1 MRRRQAPQD
10 GALTAAVYPQTAYGC
25 ETMTDV
31 LAIANAAAGSSTEQA
46 SADALDVLRTRFDV
60 ELVRTSTPDDV
71 DSGLRARPDVDT
83 VVVLGGDGSLH
94 AVVAALHAADRLADV
109 VIGLVPLG
117 TGNDFARTLEL
128 PDEPALAAEVVTA
141 GREQAL
147 DLIVDADGSIT
158 VNAAHLGAGTAAAI
172 AAEPHKK
179 RFGPIGYAI
188 GALVSGFRV
197 QGKHLT
203 ITVDGDRVPD
213 RGRVLQVAV
222 GNGRF
227 VGGGA
232 ALLPE
237 ADPSDGL
244 MDVAVVFS
252 HTRRERLAYAVSLGL
267 RRHHHRDDVDY
278 RRGTEVTVQG
288 PDLQCSN
295 DGEIAEPMPAYTWR
309 IEPGT
314 LRMLVP

>member
-1 MRRRQAPQD
+1 MSD
-10 GALTAAVYPQTAYGC
+10 L
-25 ETMTDV
+25 
-31 LAIANAAAGSSTEQA
+31 LAIANASAGTSSDEAQDAALQVLREHHDVALVTTSSPDDLE
-46 SADALDVLRTRFDV
+46 DALAGHRDV
-60 ELVRTSTPDDV
+60 
-71 DSGLRARPDVDT
+71 GI

-94 AVVAALHAADRLADV
+94 AVVAALYAAGRLADV
-109 VIGLVPLG
+109 TVGLVPMG

-128 PDEPALAAEVVTA
+128 PTDPVPAAEVVAA
-141 GREQAL
+141 GKEQAL
-147 DLIVDADGSIT
+147 DLIVDADGTVT
-158 VNAAHLGAGTAAAI
+158 VNAAHLGAGTEAAI
-172 AAEPHKK
+172 AAQPHKE

-227 VGGGA
+227 VGGGT

-252 HTRRERLAYAVSLGL
+252 HTRLERLMYALSLGL

-278 RRGTEVTVQG
+278 RRGTEVSVEG
-288 PDLQCSN
+288 AELQCTN
-295 DGEIAEPMPAYTWR
+295 DGEIADPFHTHTWHV
-309 IEPGT
+309 EPGT

>member
-1 MRRRQAPQD
+1 MQS
-10 GALTAAVYPQTAYGC
+10 L
-25 ETMTDV
+25 
-31 LAIANAAAGSSTEQA
+31 LAIGNASAGSSTDEAQDA
-46 SADALDVLRTRFDV
+46 ALQVLREHHDVTLVTTSSADELDEALADHRD
-60 ELVRTSTPDDV
+60 
-71 DSGLRARPDVDT
+71 AAT
-83 VVVLGGDGSLH
+83 VAVLGGDGSLH
-94 AVVAALHAADRLADV
+94 AVVAALHAAGRLSDV
-109 VIGLVPLG
+109 TVGLVPLG

-128 PDEPALAAEVVTA
+128 PTDPASAAEIVAA

-147 DLIVDADGSIT
+147 DLIVDADNTVT
-158 VNAAHLGAGTAAAI
+158 VNAAHLGAGTDAAI
-172 AAEPHKK
+172 AAKPLKK

-188 GALVSGFRV
+188 GALISGFRV

-237 ADPSDGL
+237 ADPADGL

-252 HTRRERLAYAVSLGL
+252 HTRRERPMYALSLGL

-278 RRGTEVTVQG
+278 RRGTEVTVEG
-288 PDLQCSN
+288 AELQCTN
-295 DGEIAEPMPAYTWR
+295 DGEIAEPFRTHTWHV
-309 IEPGT
+309 EPGA

>member
-1 MRRRQAPQD
+1 MHP
-10 GALTAAVYPQTAYGC
+10 L
-25 ETMTDV
+25 
-31 LAIANAAAGSSTEQA
+31 LAIGNASAGSSTDEAQ
-46 SADALDVLRTRFDV
+46 DAALRVLREHHDV
-60 ELVRTSTPDDV
+60 TLVTTSSPDDLAEALA
-71 DSGLRARPDVDT
+71 DHDDVAT

-94 AVVAALHAADRLADV
+94 AVVDALRAAGRLADV
-109 VIGLVPLG
+109 TVGLVPLG

-128 PDEPALAAEVVTA
+128 PKEPASAAEIVVA
-141 GREQAL
+141 GNEQAL
-147 DLIVDADGSIT
+147 DLIFDGDDTVT
-158 VNAAHLGAGTAAAI
+158 VNAAHLGAGTEAAI

-197 QGKHLT
+197 QGKHLA
-203 ITVDGDRVPD
+203 ITVDGERVPD

-244 MDVAVVFS
+244 MDVAVVFA
-252 HTRRERLAYAVSLGL
+252 HTRRERLMYALSLGL

-278 RRGTEVTVQG
+278 RRGTEASVEG
-288 PDLQCSN
+288 AELQCTN
-295 DGEIAEPMPAYTWR
+295 DGEIAEPFRTHTWR
-309 IEPGT
+309 IEPGV

>member
-1 MRRRQAPQD
+1 
-10 GALTAAVYPQTAYGC
+10 
-25 ETMTDV
+25 MTNL
-31 LAIANAAAGSSTEQA
+31 LAIANADAGSSTD
-46 SADALDVLRTRFDV
+46 DAQDAVLDVLREHHDV
-60 ELVRTSTPDDV
+60 TLVTTSSPEELEDALACHHDAGTI
-71 DSGLRARPDVDT
+71 
-83 VVVLGGDGSLH
+83 VVLGGDGSLH
-94 AVVAALHAADRLADV
+94 AVVTALHAAGRLADV
-109 VIGLVPLG
+109 AVGLVPMG

-128 PDEPALAAEVVTA
+128 PTDPAMAAAIAAA
-141 GREQAL
+141 GKERAL
-147 DLIVDADGSIT
+147 DLIVEVEGAVT
-158 VNAAHLGAGTAAAI
+158 VNAAHLGAGTDAAI
-172 AAEPHKK
+172 AAEPHKE

-197 QGKHLT
+197 RGKHLT

-237 ADPSDGL
+237 ADPADGL

-252 HTRRERLAYAVSLGL
+252 HTRRERLMYALSLGL

-278 RRGTEVTVQG
+278 RRGAEVTVEG
-288 PDLQCSN
+288 APLPCTN
-295 DGEIAEPMPAYTWR
+295 DGEITDSMSAYTWHL
-309 IEPGT
+309 EPGA

>member
-1 MRRRQAPQD
+1 MQS
-10 GALTAAVYPQTAYGC
+10 L
-25 ETMTDV
+25 
-31 LAIANAAAGSSTEQA
+31 LAIGNASAGSSTDEAQDA
-46 SADALDVLRTRFDV
+46 ALQVLREHHDVTLVTTSSADELDEALADHRD
-60 ELVRTSTPDDV
+60 
-71 DSGLRARPDVDT
+71 AAT
-83 VVVLGGDGSLH
+83 VAVLGGDGSLH
-94 AVVAALHAADRLADV
+94 AVVAALHAAGRLSDV
-109 VIGLVPLG
+109 TVGLVPLG

-128 PDEPALAAEVVTA
+128 PTDPASAAEIVAA

-147 DLIVDADGSIT
+147 DLIVDADNTVT
-158 VNAAHLGAGTAAAI
+158 VNAAHLGAGTDAAI
-172 AAEPHKK
+172 AAKPLKK

-188 GALVSGFRV
+188 GALISGFRV

-237 ADPSDGL
+237 ADPADGL

-252 HTRRERLAYAVSLGL
+252 HTRRERLMYALSLGL

-278 RRGTEVTVQG
+278 RRGTEVTVEG
-288 PDLQCSN
+288 AELQCTN
-295 DGEIAEPMPAYTWR
+295 DGEIAEPFRTHTWHV
-309 IEPGT
+309 EPGA

>member
-1 MRRRQAPQD
+1 
-10 GALTAAVYPQTAYGC
+10 
-25 ETMTDV
+25 MTEL
-31 LAIANAAAGSSTEQA
+31 LAIANASAGTSTDEAHDAVLGVLREHHDVALETTSSPDDLAQ
-46 SADALDVLRTRFDV
+46 ALDDH
-60 ELVRTSTPDDV
+60 
-71 DSGLRARPDVDT
+71 PDVTT

-94 AVVAALHAADRLADV
+94 AVVAALREAGRLADV
-109 VIGLVPLG
+109 TVGLVPLG

-128 PDEPALAAEVVTA
+128 PDGPARAAEVVVA
-141 GREQAL
+141 GTERAL
-147 DLIVDADGSIT
+147 DLIVDAEGTVI
-158 VNAAHLGAGTAAAI
+158 VNAAHLGAGTEAAI
-172 AAEPHKK
+172 AAQPHKE
-179 RFGPIGYAI
+179 RFGPVGYAI

-203 ITVDGDRVPD
+203 IKVDGDRVPG

-227 VGGGA
+227 VGGGT

-244 MDVAVVFS
+244 MDVAVVFA
-252 HTRRERLAYAVSLGL
+252 HTRRERLGYALSLGL

-278 RRGTEVTVQG
+278 RRGTEVTVEG
-288 PDLQCSN
+288 AALSCTN
-295 DGEIAEPMPAYTWR
+295 DGEIADPLPSHRWC
-309 IEPGT
+309 IEPGA

>member
-1 MRRRQAPQD
+1 MQTLLTIGNARAGTATEEAQD
-10 GALTAAVYPQTAYGC
+10 AALQ
-25 ETMTDV
+25 
-31 LAIANAAAGSSTEQA
+31 
-46 SADALDVLRTRFDV
+46 VLREHHEVAWVT
-60 ELVRTSTPDDV
+60 TSSPDEIEEALA
-71 DSGLRARPDVDT
+71 SHPDAGT

-94 AVVAALHAADRLADV
+94 AVIAALHDAGKLADV
-109 VIGLVPLG
+109 AVGLVPLG

-128 PDEPALAAEVVTA
+128 PNDPSAAAEVVAA
-141 GREQAL
+141 GRAQSL
-147 DLIVDADGSIT
+147 DLIVDAGGTVT
-158 VNAAHLGAGTAAAI
+158 VNAVHLGAGTEAAI
-172 AAEPHKK
+172 AAEPHKR

-203 ITVDGDRVPD
+203 ITVDGERVPD

-237 ADPSDGL
+237 ADPADGL

-252 HTRRERLAYAVSLGL
+252 HTRRERLLYALSLGL
-267 RRHHHRDDVDY
+267 RRHHRLDDVDY
-278 RRGTEVTVQG
+278 RRGSEVAVEG

-295 DGEIAEPMPAYTWR
+295 DGEITDPRSGYSWR
-309 IEPGT
+309 VEPGA

>member
-1 MRRRQAPQD
+1 MRP
-10 GALTAAVYPQTAYGC
+10 L
-25 ETMTDV
+25 
-31 LAIANAAAGSSTEQA
+31 LAIGNANAGTSTDEAQDAALQ
-46 SADALDVLRTRFDV
+46 VLREHGDVALVTTSSPDDLDAALANHADV
-60 ELVRTSTPDDV
+60 E
-71 DSGLRARPDVDT
+71 T

-94 AVVAALHAADRLADV
+94 AVVAALHAAGRLADV
-109 VIGLVPLG
+109 AVGLVPLG
-117 TGNDFARTLEL
+117 TGNDFARALDIPT
-128 PDEPALAAEVVTA
+128 EPAPAAEIVAA

-147 DLIVDADGSIT
+147 DLIVDANRTVT
-158 VNAAHLGAGTAAAI
+158 VNAAHLGAGTEAAI

-188 GALVSGFRV
+188 GALISGFRV

-203 ITVDGDRVPD
+203 ITIDGDRVPD

-227 VGGGA
+227 VGGGT

-237 ADPSDGL
+237 ADPTDGL

-252 HTRRERLAYAVSLGL
+252 HTRRERLMYALSLGL

-278 RRGTEVTVQG
+278 RRGTEVTVEG
-288 PDLQCSN
+288 PDLQCTN
-295 DGEIAEPMPAYTWR
+295 DGEIAEPRSAYTWR
-309 IEPGT
+309 VEPGT

>member
-1 MRRRQAPQD
+1 MQP
-10 GALTAAVYPQTAYGC
+10 L
-25 ETMTDV
+25 
-31 LAIANAAAGSSTEQA
+31 LAIGNASAGSATDEA
-46 SADALDVLRTRFDV
+46 RDAALRVLREHHDV
-60 ELVRTSTPDDV
+60 TLVTTSSPDDLAEALA
-71 DSGLRARPDVDT
+71 DHDDVGT

-94 AVVAALHAADRLADV
+94 AVVAALHAAGRLADV
-109 VIGLVPLG
+109 TVGLVPLG

-128 PDEPALAAEVVTA
+128 PTDAAAAAEGVAA
-141 GREQAL
+141 GKEQAL
-147 DLIVDADGSIT
+147 DLILDADDTVT
-158 VNAAHLGAGTAAAI
+158 VNAAHLGAGTEAAI
-172 AAEPHKK
+172 AAQPHKK

-252 HTRRERLAYAVSLGL
+252 HTRRQRLMYALSLGL

-278 RRGTEVTVQG
+278 RRGTEVSVEG
-288 PDLQCSN
+288 DAELQCTN
-295 DGEIAEPMPAYTWR
+295 DGEIAEPFRTHAWR
-309 IEPGT
+309 VEPGA
-314 LRMLVP
+314 LRMMVP

>member
-1 MRRRQAPQD
+1 MS
-10 GALTAAVYPQTAYGC
+10 
-25 ETMTDV
+25 DV
-31 LAIANAAAGSSTEQA
+31 LAITNASAGSSTDEAQ
-46 SADALDVLRTRFDV
+46 DAALRVLREHHDV
-60 ELVRTSTPDDV
+60 ALATTSSLDDLESALADHRDV
-71 DSGLRARPDVDT
+71 DRVA
-83 VVVLGGDGSLH
+83 VLGGDGSLH
-94 AVVAALHAADRLADV
+94 AVVAALHGAGRLGDV
-109 VIGLVPLG
+109 TVGLVPLG

-128 PDEPALAAEVVTA
+128 PTDPAQAAEVVAA
-141 GREQAL
+141 GKEKTL
-147 DLIVDADGSIT
+147 DLILDADGTVT
-158 VNAAHLGAGTAAAI
+158 VNAAHLGAGTEAAI
-172 AAEPHKK
+172 AAEPHKE

-203 ITVDGDRVPD
+203 ITVDGDTVPD

-244 MDVAVVFS
+244 MDVAVVFA
-252 HTRRERLAYAVSLGL
+252 HTRRERLMYALSLGL
-267 RRHHHRDDVDY
+267 RRHHRRDDVDY
-278 RRGTEVTVQG
+278 RRGTEVSVEG
-288 PDLQCSN
+288 AELQCTN
-295 DGEIAEPMPAYTWR
+295 DGEIAEPFRRHTWH
-309 IEPGT
+309 IEPGA

>member
-1 MRRRQAPQD
+1 
-10 GALTAAVYPQTAYGC
+10 
-25 ETMTDV
+25 MTDV
-31 LAIANAAAGSSTEQA
+31 LVIANASAGTSTDEAQDAVLEVLREHQEVALVTTSSPDELE
-46 SADALDVLRTRFDV
+46 DALGDHADV
-60 ELVRTSTPDDV
+60 
-71 DSGLRARPDVDT
+71 AA

-94 AVVAALHAADRLADV
+94 AVVAALHATGRLADV
-109 VIGLVPLG
+109 AVGLVPLG
-117 TGNDFARTLEL
+117 TGNDFARTLDL
-128 PDEPALAAEVVTA
+128 PTEPAPAAEVVVA
-141 GREQAL
+141 GHEQAL
-147 DLIVDADGSIT
+147 DLIVDADGTVT
-158 VNAAHLGAGTAAAI
+158 VNATHLGAGTEAAI

-179 RFGPIGYAI
+179 RFGPVGYAI

-227 VGGGA
+227 VGGGT

-252 HTRRERLAYAVSLGL
+252 HTRRERLMYALSLGL

-278 RRGTEVTVQG
+278 RRGTEVTVEG
-288 PDLQCSN
+288 RDLRCTN
-295 DGEIAEPMPAYTWR
+295 DGEITDPSRSHAWH
-309 IEPGT
+309 IEPGV
-314 LRMLVP
+314 LRMLVPG

>member
-1 MRRRQAPQD
+1 
-10 GALTAAVYPQTAYGC
+10 
-25 ETMTDV
+25 MTDV
-31 LAIANAAAGSSTEQA
+31 LAIANASAGTSTDEAQNAALQVLREHHDVALVPTSSRGDLE
-46 SADALDVLRTRFDV
+46 DALSDHGDAT
-60 ELVRTSTPDDV
+60 
-71 DSGLRARPDVDT
+71 T

-94 AVVAALHAADRLADV
+94 AVVAGLHAGGRLADV
-109 VIGLVPLG
+109 TVGLVPLG
-117 TGNDFARTLEL
+117 TGNDFARTLGI
-128 PDEPALAAEVVTA
+128 PADPTQAAEIVTA
-141 GREQAL
+141 GKEQLL
-147 DLIVDADGSIT
+147 DLIIDRDGTVT
-158 VNAAHLGAGTAAAI
+158 VNATHLGAGTEAAI

-179 RFGPIGYAI
+179 RFGPLGYAI

-203 ITVDGDRVPD
+203 ITIDGDRVPD

-244 MDVAVVFS
+244 LDVAVVFS
-252 HTRRERLAYAVSLGL
+252 HTRRERLMYALSLGL

-278 RRGTEVTVQG
+278 RRGTEVSVEG
-288 PDLQCSN
+288 PDLVCSN
-295 DGEIAEPMPAYTWR
+295 DGEIADPKSAYTWH

>member
-1 MRRRQAPQD
+1 MHP
-10 GALTAAVYPQTAYGC
+10 L
-25 ETMTDV
+25 
-31 LAIANAAAGSSTEQA
+31 LAIGNASAGSSTDEAQDA
-46 SADALDVLRTRFDV
+46 ALRVLREHHDVTLVTTSSPDDLADALADH
-60 ELVRTSTPDDV
+60 DDV
-71 DSGLRARPDVDT
+71 AT

-94 AVVAALHAADRLADV
+94 AVVDALRAAGRLADV
-109 VIGLVPLG
+109 TVGLVPLG

-128 PDEPALAAEVVTA
+128 PREPASAAEIVVA
-141 GREQAL
+141 GKEQAL
-147 DLIVDADGSIT
+147 DLIFDGDDTVT
-158 VNAAHLGAGTAAAI
+158 VNAAHLGAGTEAAI

-203 ITVDGDRVPD
+203 ITVDGERVPD

-244 MDVAVVFS
+244 MDVAVVFA
-252 HTRRERLAYAVSLGL
+252 HTRRERLTYALSLGL

-278 RRGTEVTVQG
+278 RRGTEASVEG
-288 PDLQCSN
+288 AELQCTN
-295 DGEIAEPMPAYTWR
+295 DGEIAEPFRTHTWR
-309 IEPGT
+309 IEPGV

>member
-1 MRRRQAPQD
+1 
-10 GALTAAVYPQTAYGC
+10 
-25 ETMTDV
+25 MTDV
-31 LAIANAAAGSSTEQA
+31 LVIANASAGTSTGEAQDAALEVLREHQDVALVTTSSPAELEDA
-46 SADALDVLRTRFDV
+46 LGDHADA
-60 ELVRTSTPDDV
+60 
-71 DSGLRARPDVDT
+71 AT

-94 AVVAALHAADRLADV
+94 AVVAALYAAGRLADV
-109 VIGLVPLG
+109 AVGLVPLG

-128 PDEPALAAEVVTA
+128 PTEPAPAAEVVA
-141 GREQAL
+141 SGHEQAL
-147 DLIVDADGSIT
+147 DLIVDADGTVT
-158 VNAAHLGAGTAAAI
+158 VNATHLGAGTEAAI

-188 GALVSGFRV
+188 GALISGFRV

-203 ITVDGDRVPD
+203 ITVDGDRVPN

-227 VGGGA
+227 VGGGT

-252 HTRRERLAYAVSLGL
+252 HTRRERLMYALSLGL

-278 RRGTEVTVQG
+278 RRGTEVTVEG
-288 PDLQCSN
+288 RDLRCTN
-295 DGEIAEPMPAYTWR
+295 DGEIAAPMPAYTWHV
-309 IEPGT
+309 EPGT
-314 LRMLVP
+314 LRMIVP

>member
-1 MRRRQAPQD
+1 MHP
-10 GALTAAVYPQTAYGC
+10 L
-25 ETMTDV
+25 
-31 LAIANAAAGSSTEQA
+31 LAIGNASAGSSTDEAQ
-46 SADALDVLRTRFDV
+46 DAALRVLREHHDV
-60 ELVRTSTPDDV
+60 TLVTTSSPDDLAEALA
-71 DSGLRARPDVDT
+71 DHDDVAT

-94 AVVAALHAADRLADV
+94 AVVDALRAAGRLADV
-109 VIGLVPLG
+109 TVGLVPLG

-128 PDEPALAAEVVTA
+128 PKEPASAAEIVVA
-141 GREQAL
+141 GKEQAL
-147 DLIVDADGSIT
+147 DLIFDGDDTVT
-158 VNAAHLGAGTAAAI
+158 VNAAHLGAGTEAAI

-197 QGKHLT
+197 QGKHLA
-203 ITVDGDRVPD
+203 ITVDGERVPG

-244 MDVAVVFS
+244 MDVAVVFA
-252 HTRRERLAYAVSLGL
+252 HTRRERLMYALSLGL

-278 RRGTEVTVQG
+278 RRGTEASVEG
-288 PDLQCSN
+288 AELQCTN
-295 DGEIAEPMPAYTWR
+295 DGEIAEPFRTHTWR
-309 IEPGT
+309 IEPGV

>member
-1 MRRRQAPQD
+1 MQ
-10 GALTAAVYPQTAYGC
+10 LL
-25 ETMTDV
+25 
-31 LAIANAAAGSSTEQA
+31 LAIGNARAGTSTDEAQDAALQVLRKHHEVAWVATSSLEDIEEA
-46 SADALDVLRTRFDV
+46 LAGHADA
-60 ELVRTSTPDDV
+60 
-71 DSGLRARPDVDT
+71 GT

-94 AVVAALHAADRLADV
+94 AVIAALHDAGKLADV
-109 VIGLVPLG
+109 DVGLVPLG

-128 PDEPALAAEVVTA
+128 PTDPSEAAAVVSA
-141 GREQAL
+141 GRAQSL
-147 DLIVDADGSIT
+147 DLIVDADGTVT
-158 VNAAHLGAGTAAAI
+158 VNAVHLGAGTEAAI
-172 AAEPHKK
+172 AAEPHKR

-237 ADPSDGL
+237 ADPADGL
-244 MDVAVVFS
+244 LDVAVVFS
-252 HTRRERLAYAVSLGL
+252 HTRRERLLYALSLGL
-267 RRHHHRDDVDY
+267 RRHHRLDEVDY
-278 RRGTEVTVQG
+278 RRGSEVAVEG

-295 DGEIAEPMPAYTWR
+295 DGEITDSRSGYSWR
-309 IEPGT
+309 VEPGV

>member
-1 MRRRQAPQD
+1 MHP
-10 GALTAAVYPQTAYGC
+10 L
-25 ETMTDV
+25 
-31 LAIANAAAGSSTEQA
+31 LAIGNASAGSSTDEAQ
-46 SADALDVLRTRFDV
+46 DAALRVLREHHDV
-60 ELVRTSTPDDV
+60 TLVTTSSPDDLAEALA
-71 DSGLRARPDVDT
+71 DHDDAAT

-94 AVVAALHAADRLADV
+94 AVVDALRAAGRLADV
-109 VIGLVPLG
+109 TVGLVPLG

-128 PDEPALAAEVVTA
+128 PKEPASAAEIVVA
-141 GREQAL
+141 GKEQAL
-147 DLIVDADGSIT
+147 DLIFDGDDTVT
-158 VNAAHLGAGTAAAI
+158 VNAAHLGAGTEAAI

-197 QGKHLT
+197 QGKHLA
-203 ITVDGDRVPD
+203 ITVDGERVPG

-244 MDVAVVFS
+244 MDVAVVFA
-252 HTRRERLAYAVSLGL
+252 HTRRERLMYALSLGL

-278 RRGTEVTVQG
+278 RRGTEASVEG
-288 PDLQCSN
+288 AELQCTN
-295 DGEIAEPMPAYTWR
+295 DGEIAEPFRTHTWR
-309 IEPGT
+309 IEPGV